1 MLTIMKYE
9 TIRQRLSKFIMLGL
23 LAVLEVVFLIGLY
36 GQMDKPMGYAIV
48 GLTFLAIFSFMYV
61 SVESILNY
69 NQDLSKKS
77 GYMLFMTPHSVYEI
91 LGAKI
96 IHNILTIIL
105 TALVFGLVAF
115 LDIMLILLKY
125 DSIQYFL
132 DQIQQIL
139 NEFANLNIST
149 ASIVS
154 TVVLM
159 VILWIST
166 VAIAFLAITLTY
178 TFLHAVPAKG
188 LISFGIFLALNFAY
202 SWVSNHLLDAL
213 PNAYM
218 PRTLGAAALTAVV
231 AALCLWLDGWM
242 LTRKLAL

>member
-23 LAVLEVVFLIGLY
+23 LAVLEVVFLISLY

-115 LDIMLILLKY
+115 LDIMLILLKAF
-125 DSIQYFL
+125 DIGFF
-132 DQIQQIL
+132 DW
-139 NEFANLNIST
+139 
-149 ASIVS
+149 
-154 TVVLM
+154 VLLCNAGFDFFPRFYPECKP
-159 VILWIST
+159 VLGHYLFGYNWKT
-166 VAIAFLAITLTY
+166 HLAHVIAFFPISALIAWICTL
-178 TFLHAVPAKG
+178 F
-188 LISFGIFLALNFAY
+188 
-202 SWVSNHLLDAL
+202 
-213 PNAYM
+213 
-218 PRTLGAAALTAVV
+218 
-231 AALCLWLDGWM
+231 
-242 LTRKLAL
+242 